1 MRNFTKRALLLALLV
16 LCLFGISVLAAGAEA
31 NEYDNDAA
39 AVEAGAVVRLGATEG
54 GAVYYSTLADAIAAI
69 PTDGEGEIYVLAD
82 FTDSTTHTLANK
94 KVTIASAGSTKY
106 TVTMNGSPN
115 FKLSDNSHLVVGNAK
130 IVAATEFVNTTGTSG
145 TTVKLDLE
153 SGAEVVITQDNGNG
167 LFIWAGSNGP
177 VATFNL
183 KEGSSVELL
192 TKGVNKVGDCNG
204 LFRFASSSS
213 RYAAGSTLNIGG
225 TIKYGLLTTTRS
237 PIIKYN
243 QSELA
248 ITFTSTADIQM
259 LHQFADGT
267 AGGSTWNAIVCI
279 DGAGTNSKVIFDGGK
294 YTLNAGICMLGLN
307 AIGFSGTYEFKNI
320 SDLTGVASGYLVS
333 DYAATGGTNS
343 TVVAFSNVDFG
354 TARVGEANR
363 LAKATFSNVTYTAA
377 DDAAAKLFGAF
388 FRLGAT
394 EGGKSGEV
402 YFTTLNDA
410 VTAAASD
417 STIYMLA
424 DAAYTT
430 NVLLNGKAVT
440 LTAIDKDLTLTT
452 SVHMTLYGD
461 ASITIKDMR
470 LSINNKFLDSY
481 NSANGNTIALENV
494 DVTINNPTKDNS
506 TDSAAIRV
514 TAKVSSISI
523 KGCSFT
529 YVGTNTFRSIIF
541 TNKAIPSLSV
551 EDSTFDKARLLETYS
566 DIGTTAAPATLTDVT
581 SNIGMFYV
589 YSGSLYADIF
599 GGSYAG
605 GFCYGA
611 DKQQHTIVLRVNP
624 EGDKATTFSNA
635 DYLARTNP
643 DTNQTATVSVYLRNA
658 TVTPKSTATFV
669 FYGGVNDTA
678 TFTVEID
685 ENVIFNGSTPL
696 TSGEVTVTYLV
707 APVSYDDDD
716 AAIADGAFF
725 RVGSTEGGELGKVYF
740 KSLHEAVAAAAS
752 GSTITV
758 LADASLSPTII
769 TDKALTIVGSE
780 KHTLT
785 LEASGTYAFQL
796 LGTETSL
803 TLNNLVID
811 ASQTTSNNNA
821 FIFGAKNGATSGT
834 YAFTFS
840 SVDVKWKA
848 GTGAIYGY
856 HSVKADITLTDCSF
870 EGGTAIINTVAAA
883 TNVTMHLDN
892 VTRVGSVAEVYSGA
906 VVTVTRPAVNY
917 TSDAEAI
924 AGGAFFRLGATEGGL
939 LGEVY
944 FTTLNDA
951 VAKAASG
958 STIYVIADATYTTN
972 FNLNAKAITVAGVS
986 KSIKLTTSVHITL
999 TGDASITFKDIT
1011 LKISNKMLDSY
1022 TATNGNSITFNN
1034 VDATVTFVTDKN
1046 NYPIRVTSK
1055 VAINFTNSTFA
1066 NETTALRTF
1075 IYCTTNAVV
1084 TSMNVT
1090 SCTFTNTRL
1099 LEGQGSCKVGTAAA
1113 PMTLTDVTTDIA
1125 LFYIYSCSVYVDVF
1139 GGTYTNGFSYGGDN
1153 NAHTFVVRINPT
1165 GEKTTTF
1172 NTIGYIA
1179 RTKPLESQTST
1190 VSVSMRNMTVNG
1202 NNTTTGT
1209 FYSGGSTAT
1218 FSLIFDENVVF
1229 NGTNPVTEVA
1239 NGANFTI
1246 TAPNMADDATAVA
1259 NKLYFRVGAAAN
1271 KVYTPDLASA
1281 LHAAAATGDTIY
1293 VLANVTLSSKSY
1305 ISGKTVTV
1313 EGVNAD
1319 ITITMPAKTEM
1330 LYIGDDAH
1338 ITFKNINVVADRFV
1352 VFNQSTSGKTASLTL
1367 ENGAHIT
1374 NHDLAV
1380 DNDILIYNGQANA
1393 NITVNI
1399 KAGASAIVTSKT
1411 AVTPSYAVV
1420 YSGKGVSTTLN
1431 VWGTLKNLAQAPDGK
1446 NAQVFIAKGG
1456 TNNATLNIYEGA
1468 VIEGTSDS
1476 EAYTGNY
1483 SGIVYFSEATNVI
1496 NISGGTI
1503 IIHGNTGFAYVG
1515 LKATITISG
1524 GTIKNDDAKY
1534 AMFFGANQSIT
1545 VTGGT
1550 INCNDRQ
1557 LLNSGTTVYT
1567 LENDAAAIAAGAV
1580 ARISST
1586 EGGTYYGS
1594 ISAAIAAAA
1603 NGDTIYVIRNH
1614 ASGNIVVSNK
1624 RVTVTGLSKDITVTN
1639 TEGASSIFLALYDGA
1654 DITFTNIHFNVTNRF
1669 GRSESGTAS
1678 LVFGDGAKVTTNNS
1692 IFFYANGSTS
1702 AATSNMTIKFLKGSV
1717 IKSTVAMSTGLIY
1730 HNQSG
1735 KFGGDT
1741 EVARLMNLTLYIAGT
1756 LDFPSGPV
1764 YKDHNK
1770 NGTHTVY
1777 YDAKNANVTT
1787 SSAWFVDV
1795 FRTKVSDKAMSLYAT
1810 GFATTAD
1817 AAAWAYSNTPA
1828 TGMTFSADPA
1838 AEWAYTF
1845 IYADQ
1850 FSTIQTNTLNTY
1862 GGEIWVLRNNT
1873 SFYKTATFTDM
1884 GTVTIKSYN
1893 GATFAFQDASRIQ
1906 ITNTTLILDGIQ
1918 LTVNST
1924 ATNGAGHIKLN
1935 AGTAAKP
1942 SVLKLVNGAK
1952 ITGPAWNNGQFVY
1965 LSGAY
1970 ASLYVDETSSIVENA
1985 SADAMANNNTVIYA
1999 STAWANGS
2007 ITIKGTV
2014 SSAAE
2019 AAGLNTLIKIEGA
2032 ANNTAIVLDGAKLEF
2047 TGAPGNKSAVYV
2059 VANTFNGSLEMKNGA
2074 VAAPLTGFVATNEAG
2089 VLFGSITGAVAYV
2102 ADGATETITLT
2113 APTETGAT
2121 TTFANKNITIVAA
2134 SNILAA
2140 GEYHITYT
2148 GGNVG
2153 LFNVQNKG
2161 TLTLSGL
2168 KIASNGT
2175 VVRYSTTASSMAQA
2189 DRDIEINFV
2198 DTDVTVTIEG
2208 NNNYPFVTSNGHYN
2222 KDDATTKSDSITV
2235 NIDADSVI
2243 NYTTASTATV
2253 HVIAFNHNSH
2263 TTVALNLNGMF
2274 YVTVTGDTTD
2284 EEVLFYF
2291 VRSNNPSKTTLNVNK
2306 GATLNIT
2313 LPTGRQTLGK
2323 TYLTSCTGGN
2333 VSSNKINLHLDAISD
2348 NGALTLG
2355 GVKMFSGWQPTST
2368 FDVKIIADDTT
2379 MDTALATWVAYNVN
2393 YGSVSFTETPI
2404 AFRTKVGNEY
2414 VYGTLNTV
2422 FAAAEDNSTITVI
2435 ASIDVFRSALLT
2447 GKTVTLTALDGVV
2460 ITNTSERFFLQVG
2473 SNSDITI
2480 TNLKY
2485 QGNNFIQFANSNGP
2499 AVVTL
2504 GNGTV
2509 IEGGDPTTGY
2519 MITTLSDAKSD
2530 ITFTI
2535 GKNAEVVRPA
2545 SFEATASTK
2554 EMFYLRSSATCDF
2567 TLNIYGKLANLT
2579 AVADGLNAPILD
2591 HCLVTATVIINIYD
2605 GAHVEGT
2612 SDSPNYSGEYQ
2623 GIFYFAS
2630 GTSVNNATYLN
2641 ILGGTIISHG
2651 INPLA
2656 YFYSDSSNVRIEGS
2670 PVITMT
2676 ELAYGL
2682 VWFGRT
2688 TGTSLSIGLDDG
2700 AIEDIDING
2709 KKYYCG
2715 KEPVIYAISG
2725 VTDEYAISQ
2734 GMIFRMDGVY
2744 YSSLADAITLIP
2756 DGGTGTIYVLA
2767 PAAVNS
2773 LVQITNKNVTIIGT
2787 KNASYDLTF
2796 TGAANSVFFKISSK
2810 GSLTLKDLSISTCA
2824 QLVNYDA
2831 NIAVE
2836 GEQADKNIT
2845 VDIINCNIVANMS
2858 TRYSASWASVATLIG
2873 SSNHYAENRDGCG
2886 EQGNAFTLNIDKD
2899 TTIDFTSSY
2908 TGATYFISLNHN
2920 NHPKVTANISATIV
2934 IRVTDTTAEAVNFVC
2949 SNNPSHTTI
2958 NITEDAQ
2965 ITMTV
2970 AAERL
2975 AKTAFIYFTGGNIT
2989 TNKLTIHI
2997 NAITDDNGVSTLP
3010 AVPLYSTYSTASSPD
3025 LCIIANSADA
3035 QASILALQAVLN
3047 TNGTPIDYTPA
3058 LFHTVAGGKYYYG
3071 TLGAMFAAAENNGTI
3086 TVLTSGNLLWS
3097 TTLSGKAVTLTGA
3110 TDAVLTNS
3118 ASIVLAAGAKLT
3130 IKDLTILAPVNFISV
3145 SAANTE
3151 LKLENLTI
3159 TASGANMNFIQVNNG
3174 GVLAAEAKNIVYT
3187 TIEPTPDNDAS
3198 KANSSRFIFV
3208 NAGGTLATLK
3218 IEVITVT
3225 AACLVYVNGGLNA
3238 VAGSATNPIELHD
3251 VNQISG
3257 TTLYAYTGTIYANI
3271 YGGTFN
3277 GALIYGG
3284 DGSTNKLDIKINPTG
3299 DKITTVSREGTSSS
3313 VYSAWVHLKP
3323 GAVESLSFTIRN
3335 LSYTDTGA
3343 APLFAIRAAATLS
3356 ISVESSTFNLTGSKL
3371 SGFPAA
3377 SGAKFNSDAT
3387 AKFFGF
3393 NARIGEEGSATY
3405 FWRLDGAANA
3415 APAGNTTTT
3424 IYVIGNITSMNI
3436 GGDNPAHFAKKII
3449 ITSAEGE
3456 GAPYTVT
3463 VDSSVLIAFYV
3474 GTGAEVTLTNIIY
3487 NVPQRFG
3494 RFDGNATFTF
3504 GDGCVV
3510 NQSNAIFFYD
3520 NGNCKNPDGTHMTDA
3535 AYTID
3540 IQKGATINCGTAF
3553 THGLHYKSDK
3563 DAPATVTVKIAGIVN
3578 MTGASYL
3585 VSDPGNVSKII
3596 IYYDATTAS
3605 VTSGQ
3610 SKLFADTVL
3619 KAITDTDT
3627 YHMIYA
3633 KGFETHLD
3641 AAAWG
3646 YTVSKATA
3654 MTFSANPDREWCYT
3668 FIYHSQ
3674 LVQKQYNVLDSYG
3687 GEMWQLRSVGSSRY
3701 SMYYTDLGTI
3711 TLKSYNGAT
3720 IHLQDAGRMQVK
3732 NTTLIIDG
3740 VAITIGNTSSNGVG
3754 YIAVLG
3760 GSAEK
3765 PSVLKLV
3772 NGAQLIGTAYKNGYI
3787 VYLKDDNGGGYSH
3800 FYMDADS
3807 SIVVNAATEAVGG
3820 YSYVVRASSSWAN
3833 GSVVIEGTI
3842 TTYANGTDVAI
3853 LCLNGN
3859 GKNDVTLNGATLINA
3874 GTASGTASILS
3885 ITGGCQ
3891 ANYENLNNSTLSLT
3905 DATAATKQALIV
3917 RGAMT
3922 FKGYTGDEAAAL
3934 AEALGLTVRF
3944 GDVFSQV
3951 ISTAIIN
3958 LIPEGGSH
3966 TFVLSGTTYIYD
3978 PVEIY
3983 NRHITFIGT
3992 NNAEYD
3998 LKFGGAADSVMFI
4011 IVTNGSLTLKNVNI
4025 STNAQL
4031 VSYNANKKVAGAMAD
4046 KNIVINLEN
4055 AKVDITI
4062 SSRYSKDAGYA
4073 GALISSSNHYAEKN
4087 GGCGEQSNSIT
4098 VNIDKDTVIN
4108 YTSTYANSWLIAF
4121 NHNPC
4126 KYVYANIYGTVNM
4139 TTISSSSDAS
4149 IHLIHSNNPGYT
4161 EVMIGETA
4169 KVLMNFSASSTIL
4182 SKSTAYIATVTTG
4195 TSKMTIYLSAFIH
4208 EGELKMDG
4216 LRLFSAHTTSCA
4228 YQTMIIADDAT
4239 FADQIFGLVAYQNN
4253 GGTNS
4258 FTENPLAASLAQDGK
4273 VYFSS
4278 LGGIIGLIP
4287 EGGSATIEIKN
4298 QVKFSSEIGIHD
4310 RNITIVGAP
4319 EFQGDY
4325 HLMFTGAAT
4334 KWAFAIYGKG
4344 TLTLKD
4350 LRIHTTGILVDFNA
4364 NKKVSGAKAD
4374 KNTYIN
4380 LINTD
4385 VVAEG
4390 SMSSVFASRNHYTV
4404 SGGSGEQS
4412 NKVLVTIDADSSIVM
4427 TTSTTGNI
4435 WFFSFNH
4442 NTHVEM
4448 NAYVYGSIT
4457 LNATGTPTEAAERT
4471 LVRVNN
4477 PSRSEIIFYK
4487 GSNLVMN
4494 MTDNTYKHYIGVY
4507 WTGSG
4512 NKLIMDI
4519 DAITDNGELT
4529 LDGALLFCASPASCI
4544 PTIGI
4549 TGAEDD
4555 SMQDT
4560 FLAWQGN
4567 FGGITNDKHNYVTP
4581 IAFRAIMADGKYA
4594 YGCIGGAAYAAPE
4607 GGVVELLI
4615 DGFNMTPTTISNK
4628 TITLRGAEDG
4638 YIVYNNTNSYLL
4650 NISSGAHLTI
4660 EGLTFIGNR
4669 FAAFTAAADTT
4680 ASLTLAAGTLVEG
4693 GENETNAHLLYADSM
4708 KGTTT
4713 INIEAGAAI
4722 IRPDTYSVSGASAT
4736 NIFQFASYGHIIMN
4750 VRGELKNLTQVDDG
4764 YNASIGY
4771 TNIQGVKLNAN
4782 DPYKTGMILNV
4793 YPGAEIEG
4801 TNDSSDHNNI
4811 YQGMFYF
4818 AAYGANKHEF
4828 NIYGGTITSH
4838 GMNPLAYF
4846 GNNWITVRIQGTPY
4860 IYMNDLGVSANKTV
4874 LGMLCL
4880 HNTKGYAESEVE
4892 LFIDVEEGADIQLNN
4907 KAFFFYGGPEVSRVT
4922 AGKYFNDSNAAKYGI
4937 GYRVVDEN
4945 GTTWY
4950 AANLASAVAMSRNGG
4965 VIELVGDVME
4975 YGANITLDK
4984 YLYLRSVE
4992 GEQYSIT
4999 MSKVV
5004 AGPVFYVTTGTT
5016 ASPVRMYVDNI
5027 DFKGSAQGTLF
5038 MLGENAH
5045 GIFEMNNCSM
5055 NGNTGIISLT
5065 GAAVAEITLNKGN
5078 YTVYYTPISAVDY
5091 ANITVN
5097 AFDITFVANGTG
5109 DENSLIF
5116 LAGSANGTYNIKGG
5130 SATTK
5135 GHTIY
5140 TRSPSVATLNI
5151 ENFSIVS
5158 GAWAIASQGGTT
5170 WYVNLTNV
5178 NMHSKA
5184 GAVTRLYATKG
5195 SYINIMGG
5203 TYSSATKDGT
5213 NPAVMTFGG
5222 EIEVNVY
5229 DAYVNSAVMS
5239 AITGLAKTVNITIY
5253 GGTYIYSGTEAK
5265 YAPIMLPK
5273 EGNLTVK
5280 GGTFVNTSGLG
5291 PVFSNTAYSANV
5303 LTLEAY
5309 NAISNSSNLILNFA
5323 SSGTPTA
5330 NLGAYGRLT
5339 LNSLA
5344 MTTGARPAFVG
5355 GDAGAMTFKSTVS
5368 ASSYEYMQS
5377 LALAGEVK
5385 FGMLVIPTELLA
5397 NGVNFT
5403 HAGLAGYSDI
5413 FGDGYEL
5420 GVDYF
5425 DYKAIA
5431 ADLTFEADGCVT
5443 IELTHTNISADNYN
5457 TKYSVVFYAEYE
5469 VATPGDGAATVYRYA
5484 DYEEAKNAR
5493 ALADV
5498 AYAAYRNTAEG
5509 FTPDQMNLLSTW
5521 CGNATETKTLDIYLV
5536 AGGSNAVG
5544 NTPYTAQYAESII
5557 NHVCTHCGAIADAA
5571 EFAGASFTCANKL
5584 AHGKAL
5590 TYDEDKG
5597 IYFCTCGYTV
5607 DVADVDPDNAVCAK
5621 TVVCGAKKA
5630 TFQNVLKNP
5639 TTNVFYSGIVSQ
5651 RAPQD
5656 YGSSVVYATMSKY
5669 TAVGS
5674 APTLGL
5680 GWTADMIGPEYGMA
5694 TELANHYTGN
5704 NYAAIMKYAMNDA
5717 ALVAEDP
5724 HYGNFSGELFDSFMQ
5739 MVADQIAIY
5748 SSLGYTVN
5756 VAGLYWMQGEADLAN
5771 SATYAAALQKFI
5783 EDVRTELSS
5792 ITGTDLSAMPVVV
5805 GEVATFTGT
5814 TGNANRVAVKN
5825 AQNTV
5830 TGVMIDQTSLYM
5842 ADTNGIFL
5850 DAQNVADTGARVAA
5864 MLMNATNSEID
5875 VPEIQNTTVY
5885 LDSEGNEIEGTGHT
5899 SLAMSLIAA
5908 PSGTTIALTGDQT
5921 IYASMAL
5928 ANRDDIVINGDGNT
5942 ITVVTDAPAI
5952 ALQNASVTLKNV
5964 VIEHTGSSAAI
5975 TLDQSS
5981 TLTVEEGTAITAER
5995 TAIEMNGNA
6004 STLVINGGSITTTA
6018 DDATTT
6024 DAIIRTS
6031 NANVSIS
6038 GGTFTAATGSSILVI
6053 EKNAAHKLIVNIT
6066 GGTFVTEDTLVPK
6079 VDADGDIIPDEYDT
6093 IEAVEFVNYCPT
6105 AILVIDPVVLAAHPE
6120 LNVFN
6125 AATYSGK

>member
-1 MRNFTKRALLLALLV
+1 MNTLKRRVLFLALIV
-16 LCLFGISVLAAGAEA
+16 VCLLGLTILGAS
-31 NEYDNDAA
+31 A
-39 AVEAGAVVRLGATEG
+39 AVTGATEATAESVASITISDVTYYYDDLDTAISEALTEGATEVTVLKDATLATQVSVAEGKTLTVKGADGVMPTITFEGTTSAFALANKVNFTLSDANVSVPNSSNGVILTSGVADKDAANATTVTLNNVTLSAASKVINLTNKPYITVNATNAQFVATNAPTFYAQSSADSVITLNLTDSLLSQKIQITTKTLVMKNVTLSVGNTEGAGARLNNNKVG
-54 GAVYYSTLADAIAAI
+54 GEGAYKDYETGYYTNLADAITAAQSGD
-69 PTDGEGEIYVLAD
+69 TVNVLA
-82 FTDSTTHTLANK
+82 
-94 KVTIASAGSTKY
+94 
-106 TVTMNGSPN
+106 
-115 FKLSDNSHLVVGNAK
+115 
-130 IVAATEFVNTTGTSG
+130 
-145 TTVKLDLE
+145 
-153 SGAEVVITQDNGNG
+153 
-167 LFIWAGSNGP
+167 
-177 VATFNL
+177 
-183 KEGSSVELL
+183 
-192 TKGVNKVGDCNG
+192 
-204 LFRFASSSS
+204 
-213 RYAAGSTLNIGG
+213 
-225 TIKYGLLTTTRS
+225 
-237 PIIKYN
+237 
-243 QSELA
+243 
-248 ITFTSTADIQM
+248 
-259 LHQFADGT
+259 
-267 AGGSTWNAIVCI
+267 
-279 DGAGTNSKVIFDGGK
+279 
-294 YTLNAGICMLGLN
+294 
-307 AIGFSGTYEFKNI
+307 
-320 SDLTGVASGYLVS
+320 
-333 DYAATGGTNS
+333 
-343 TVVAFSNVDFG
+343 
-354 TARVGEANR
+354 
-363 LAKATFSNVTYTAA
+363 
-377 DDAAAKLFGAF
+377 
-388 FRLGAT
+388 
-394 EGGKSGEV
+394 
-402 YFTTLNDA
+402 
-410 VTAAASD
+410 
-417 STIYMLA
+417 
-424 DAAYTT
+424 
-430 NVLLNGKAVT
+430 
-440 LTAIDKDLTLTT
+440 
-452 SVHMTLYGD
+452 
-461 ASITIKDMR
+461 
-470 LSINNKFLDSY
+470 
-481 NSANGNTIALENV
+481 
-494 DVTINNPTKDNS
+494 
-506 TDSAAIRV
+506 
-514 TAKVSSISI
+514 
-523 KGCSFT
+523 
-529 YVGTNTFRSIIF
+529 
-541 TNKAIPSLSV
+541 
-551 EDSTFDKARLLETYS
+551 
-566 DIGTTAAPATLTDVT
+566 
-581 SNIGMFYV
+581 
-589 YSGSLYADIF
+589 
-599 GGSYAG
+599 
-605 GFCYGA
+605 
-611 DKQQHTIVLRVNP
+611 
-624 EGDKATTFSNA
+624 
-635 DYLARTNP
+635 
-643 DTNQTATVSVYLRNA
+643 NA
-658 TVTPKSTATFV
+658 TITPTT
-669 FYGGVNDTA
+669 
-678 TFTVEID
+678 
-685 ENVIFNGSTPL
+685 
-696 TSGEVTVTYLV
+696 
-707 APVSYDDDD
+707 
-716 AAIADGAFF
+716 
-725 RVGSTEGGELGKVYF
+725 
-740 KSLHEAVAAAAS
+740 
-752 GSTITV
+752 
-758 LADASLSPTII
+758 I

-785 LEASGTYAFQL
+785 LVASGSYAFQL
-796 LGTETSL
+796 LGTEASL

-811 ASQTTSNNNA
+811 ASQTTGNNNA
-821 FIFGAKNGATSGT
+821 FFFGAKNGATSGT

-840 SVDVKWKA
+840 NVDVKWKA
-848 GTGAIYGY
+848 GSGAIYGY

-906 VVTVTRPAVNY
+906 VVTVTRASAALNY
-917 TSDAEAI
+917 ASDAEAI
-924 AGGAFFRLGATEGGL
+924 ADGTFFRVGATEGGK
-939 LGEVY
+939 VY
-944 FTTLNDA
+944 FKTLNDA
-951 VAKAASG
+951 VAEANSND
-958 STIYVIADATYTTN
+958 TIYVLANTTVSETATISGKTITLTALNDATITNTSANYFVSMANNSTLNLANIKYVGNRFAKFDNTDGAATVVLKSGAAIEGGDPTEASDAHIFLRGTSTKAINITIEAGASVIRPASYSLPKEVVNSANIFQFKNGAGAVTLNVYGQLKNLTTIPADATTSGKEGANATLLYSNQAGATTVN
-972 FNLNAKAITVAGVS
+972 IYDGAEVEATSNSSLNSRNYQGIFYFAGNGKNTATLNILGGSIISHGANPMAYYNAYYNNVNISGTASVSMPDATQGLVRFDSATNTRTVAIG
-986 KSIKLTTSVHITL
+986 
-999 TGDASITFKDIT
+999 A
-1011 LKISNKMLDSY
+1011 
-1022 TATNGNSITFNN
+1022 
-1034 VDATVTFVTDKN
+1034 DATVSVAGKLFAVGYLPVYKFDSDASAVA
-1046 NYPIRVTSK
+1046 YGYVFRV
-1055 VAINFTNSTFA
+1055 
-1066 NETTALRTF
+1066 
-1075 IYCTTNAVV
+1075 
-1084 TSMNVT
+1084 
-1090 SCTFTNTRL
+1090 
-1099 LEGQGSCKVGTAAA
+1099 G
-1113 PMTLTDVTTDIA
+1113 
-1125 LFYIYSCSVYVDVF
+1125 
-1139 GGTYTNGFSYGGDN
+1139 
-1153 NAHTFVVRINPT
+1153 
-1165 GEKTTTF
+1165 
-1172 NTIGYIA
+1172 
-1179 RTKPLESQTST
+1179 
-1190 VSVSMRNMTVNG
+1190 
-1202 NNTTTGT
+1202 
-1209 FYSGGSTAT
+1209 
-1218 FSLIFDENVVF
+1218 
-1229 NGTNPVTEVA
+1229 
-1239 NGANFTI
+1239 
-1246 TAPNMADDATAVA
+1246 AVA
-1259 NKLYFRVGAAAN
+1259 NKTYAVTLDNAITLAA
-1271 KVYTPDLASA
+1271 S
-1281 LHAAAATGDTIY
+1281 GDTIY
-1293 VLANVTLSSKSY
+1293 VLASVSNVPATSY
-1305 ISGKTVTV
+1305 ITKTITV
-1313 EGVNAD
+1313 EGINAD
-1319 ITITMPAKTEM
+1319 IKMTTAAKAILFNIGHNGHLTVKNLKITS
-1330 LYIGDDAH
+1330 D
-1338 ITFKNINVVADRFV
+1338 NFV
-1352 VFNQSTSGKTASLTL
+1352 VFRKDSNGDATASVTL
-1367 ENGAHIT
+1367 ESGAIVT
-1374 NHDLAV
+1374 NIDLAAY
-1380 DNDILIYNGQANA
+1380 NDILIYNGAGEKAQL
-1393 NITVNI
+1393 TVNI
-1399 KAGASAIVTSKT
+1399 KAGASLITQSLSEVSPAYGTI
-1411 AVTPSYAVV
+1411 YAGT
-1420 YSGKGVSTTLN
+1420 GKSITVN
-1431 VWGTLKNLAQAPDGK
+1431 VWGTLKNIAKIPDGK
-1446 NAQVFIAKGG
+1446 NAQVFVAKSS

-1476 EAYTGNY
+1476 ATYSGNY
-1483 SGIVYFSEATNVI
+1483 AGIVYFSEATNVI
-1496 NISGGTI
+1496 NMTGGTVT
-1503 IIHGNTGFAYVG
+1503 IHGVSGFAYAG
-1515 LKATITISG
+1515 TKATITISG
-1524 GTIKNDDAKY
+1524 GTINNADAKY
-1534 AMFFGANQSIT
+1534 AMFFGGTKSIT

-1550 INCNDRQ
+1550 INNNDRQ

-1567 LENDAAAIAAGAV
+1567 LANDAAAIAAGAV
-1580 ARISST
+1580 ARISAT

-1594 ISAAIAAAA
+1594 ISAAISAAA

-1614 ASGNIVVSNK
+1614 ASGNIGVSNK
-1624 RVTVTGLSKDITVTN
+1624 KVTVTGLSKDITVTN
-1639 TEGASSIFLALYDGA
+1639 TESTSSIFLALYDGA

-1692 IFFYANGSTS
+1692 IFFYANGSTT

-1730 HNQSG
+1730 HNQTG

-1795 FRTKVSDKAMSLYAT
+1795 FRTKDSNNLLKLYAT
-1810 GFATTAD
+1810 GFKTTAD
-1817 AAAWAYSNTPA
+1817 AAAWAYNNTPA
-1828 TGMTFSADPA
+1828 TSFVYTADPA
-1838 AEWAYTF
+1838 AEWTYSF

-1850 FSTIQTNTLNTY
+1850 LSYIQLGDLSAYGPCGRLNSY
-1862 GGEIWVLRNNT
+1862 GGEVWVLRNLS
-1873 SFYKTATFTDM
+1873 SFNRTAAFTDM

-1893 GATFAFQDASRIQ
+1893 GATFAFQDTSRIQ
-1906 ITNTTLILDGIQ
+1906 ITKTTLILDGIQ
-1918 LTVNST
+1918 LTMNST
-1924 ATNGAGHIKLN
+1924 AGNGAGHILLN
-1935 AGTAAKP
+1935 AGTAELP

-1952 ITGPAWNNGQFVY
+1952 VTGPAWNDGKFVY
-1965 LSGAY
+1965 LNGAY
-1970 ASLYVDETSSIVENA
+1970 ASLYVDAASSIVENA
-1985 SADAMANNNTVIYA
+1985 SAAALTGYNDVIRA
-1999 STAWANGS
+1999 SSAWANGS
-2007 ITIKGTV
+2007 IVIEGTV

-2019 AAGLNTLIKIEGA
+2019 AAGLNALIRIEGA
-2032 ANNTAIVLDGAKLEF
+2032 ASGTILLDGAKLEF
-2047 TGAPGNKSAVYV
+2047 TGAPANKSAVNV

-2113 APTETGAT
+2113 APIETGAT

-2153 LFNVQNKG
+2153 LFNIQNKG
-2161 TLTLSGL
+2161 TLTLQGL
-2168 KIASNGT
+2168 TIVSNGT
-2175 VVRYSTTASSMAQA
+2175 VVRYSCIASSMASA
-2189 DRDIEINFV
+2189 DRDIVVNFV

-2208 NNNYPFVTSNGHYN
+2208 DNNYPFVTSNGHHGDTGSTPAGQI
-2222 KDDATTKSDSITV
+2222 KKCDSITV
-2235 NIDADSVI
+2235 NIDEDSVI
-2243 NYTTASTATV
+2243 SYTTASTATV

-2263 TTVALNLNGMF
+2263 SKAALNLDGKF
-2274 YVTVTGDTTD
+2274 TVTVTGDTSD
-2284 EEVLFYF
+2284 EAVLFYF
-2291 VRSNNPSKTTLNVNK
+2291 VRGNNPSSITINVTKTADLDIV
-2306 GATLNIT
+2306 

-2323 TYLTSCTGGN
+2323 TYFVSCTAGTPSAN
-2333 VSSNKINLHLDAISD
+2333 PITMHLNAISE

-2355 GVKMFSGWQPTST
+2355 GVKLFSGWQPAYT

-2393 YGSVSFTETPI
+2393 YVSGATYVGFTETPI
-2404 AFRTKVGNEY
+2404 AFRTKVGDEY
-2414 VYGTLNTV
+2414 VYGTLNVV
-2422 FAAAEDNSTITVI
+2422 FAAAENNGTITAI
-2435 ASIDVFRSALLT
+2435 ASVDVFRSALLT

-2460 ITNTSERFFLQVG
+2460 ITNNSATFFVQMG
-2473 SNSDITI
+2473 SNSGITI

-2504 GNGTV
+2504 GDGTV

-2519 MITTLSDAKSD
+2519 MITTLSDAKGD

-2535 GKNAEVVRPA
+2535 GANAEVIRPA

-2612 SDSPNYSGEYQ
+2612 SDSPDYSGEYQ

-2630 GTSVNNATYLN
+2630 GASVNNATYLN
-2641 ILGGTIISHG
+2641 ILGGTIVSHG

-2656 YFYSDSSNVRIEGS
+2656 YFYSDSSNVKIEGS

-2715 KEPVIYAISG
+2715 KDPVIYAISG

-2744 YSSLADAITLIP
+2744 YESLADAIALIP

-2767 PAAVNS
+2767 PAAIDS

-2858 TRYSASWASVATLIG
+2858 TRYSASWASAATLIG
-2873 SSNHYAENRDGCG
+2873 SSNHYATDRNGCG

-2908 TGATYFISLNHN
+2908 TGATYFIALNHN

-2975 AKTAFIYFTGGNIT
+2975 AKTAFVYFTGGNIT

-2997 NAITDDNGVSTLP
+2997 AAITDDNGLSTLP
-3010 AVPLYSTYSTASSPD
+3010 AAPLYTTHTTGSAPD
-3025 LCIIANSADA
+3025 LCIIADSADA
-3035 QASILALQAVLN
+3035 QASILAIQAIYN
-3047 TNGTPIDYTPA
+3047 TSGTPITCTPA
-3058 LFHTVAGGKYYYG
+3058 VFHTVANGKYYYG
-3071 TLGAMFAAAENNGTI
+3071 TLGAMFAAADENGTI
-3086 TVLTSGNLLWS
+3086 TLLADGTMLTGATLTS
-3097 TTLSGKAVTLTGA
+3097 KAVTLTA
-3110 TDAVLTNS
+3110 ANDAVLTSS
-3118 ASIVLAAGAKLT
+3118 AAITLAAGAKLT
-3130 IKDLTILAPVNFISV
+3130 VKDMVILASANFISV
-3145 SAANTE
+3145 TGADAE
-3151 LKLENLTI
+3151 LKMENLDI
-3159 TASGANMNFIQVNNG
+3159 TASGATMNFIYVNANAS
-3174 GVLAAEAKNIVYT
+3174 LAAEIKNVTYT
-3187 TIEPTPDNDAS
+3187 TIEPTPDNDTT
-3198 KANSSRFIFV
+3198 KTNSSRVIYV
-3208 NAGGTLATLK
+3208 TAGGTLSSLNV
-3218 IEVITVT
+3218 EGITTT
-3225 AACLVYVNGGLNA
+3225 AASLVYVNGGLNA
-3238 VAGSATNPIELHD
+3238 VAGSATNPLEIHD
-3251 VNQISG
+3251 VTQIGG
-3257 TTLYAYTGTIYANI
+3257 TLLYAYTGTIYANI
-3271 YGGTFN
+3271 YGGTFT
-3277 GALIYGG
+3277 GALLYGG
-3284 DGSTNKLDIKINPTG
+3284 DGSTNVLDIKINPTG
-3299 DKITTVSREGTSSS
+3299 NKTTTVSREGTANS
-3313 VYSAWVHLKP
+3313 VYSAWVHMKP
-3323 GAVESLSFTIRN
+3323 SAAADVSFTIRN

-3343 APLFAIRAAATLS
+3343 APLFAVRTTTNLS
-3356 ISVESSTFNLTGSKL
+3356 ISVEGSTFTLNGKMLTDLPAANAVTFNTDAVAALFGYAVRIGNEGGAYYAALPNAVSAATTGSTITLVADTATANMSIVGKKL
-3371 SGFPAA
+3371 TITAIS
-3377 SGAKFNSDAT
+3377 KDIKLTNSNTDTGSILLALYDGTELTFTNIYVDVTNRFARSQEGTHALIFGEDAT
-3387 AKFFGF
+3387 IKTS
-3393 NARIGEEGSATY
+3393 NAIFLYANSQTPSGVSNVTVKV
-3405 FWRLDGAANA
+3405 LDGAAIIATANMSLGLIYHNQTHDWDGDGTDEKRVMNVTMYI
-3415 APAGNTTTT
+3415 AGKIEMNGGYILNDGNSNSNYLVYYDASTAEVTNTTT
-3424 IYVIGNITSMNI
+3424 VW
-3436 GGDNPAHFAKKII
+3436 FA
-3449 ITSAEGE
+3449 
-3456 GAPYTVT
+3456 
-3463 VDSSVLIAFYV
+3463 SSLFRNA
-3474 GTGAEVTLTNIIY
+3474 LTNSA
-3487 NVPQRFG
+3487 N
-3494 RFDGNATFTF
+3494 
-3504 GDGCVV
+3504 GD
-3510 NQSNAIFFYD
+3510 
-3520 NGNCKNPDGTHMTDA
+3520 TA
-3535 AYTID
+3535 AANI
-3540 IQKGATINCGTAF
+3540 
-3553 THGLHYKSDK
+3553 L
-3563 DAPATVTVKIAGIVN
+3563 
-3578 MTGASYL
+3578 
-3585 VSDPGNVSKII
+3585 
-3596 IYYDATTAS
+3596 
-3605 VTSGQ
+3605 
-3610 SKLFADTVL
+3610 
-3619 KAITDTDT
+3619 
-3627 YHMIYA
+3627 YA
-3633 KGFETHLD
+3633 KGFSSS
-3641 AAAWG
+3641 AAAAEWG
-3646 YTVSKATA
+3646 YTHMGASA
-3654 MTFSANPDREWCYT
+3654 MTVSANPDREWNYT
-3668 FIYHSQ
+3668 FIQSAQTKHE
-3674 LVQKQYNVLDSYG
+3674 QYLVLDSYG
-3687 GEMWQLRSVGSSRY
+3687 GEYWMLKTNTSGFYQTHQMVN
-3701 SMYYTDLGTI
+3701 LGTVVV
-3711 TLKSYNGAT
+3711 KSYNGAQLKFQDNNPRLRLRGTVLVLDGIEVISGGGAFMLYESTAAAPSGLKLINGAKIT
-3720 IHLQDAGRMQVK
+3720 ITVHATNTLGEAGANTGISSAIMIMNTSGADSAFIEVDAGCSITQSG
-3732 NTTLIIDG
+3732 TTTHNAYVIY
-3740 VAITIGNTSSNGVG
+3740 AN
-3754 YIAVLG
+3754 
-3760 GSAEK
+3760 SA
-3765 PSVLKLV
+3765 
-3772 NGAQLIGTAYKNGYI
+3772 
-3787 VYLKDDNGGGYSH
+3787 
-3800 FYMDADS
+3800 
-3807 SIVVNAATEAVGG
+3807 
-3820 YSYVVRASSSWAN
+3820 WAN
-3833 GSVVIEGTI
+3833 GHVTIKGTV
-3842 TTYANGTDVAI
+3842 TTTASGKNVAI
-3853 LCLNGN
+3853 LHLNGN
-3859 GKNDVTLNGATLINA
+3859 GTNAITLDGATLTNA
-3874 GTASGTASILS
+3874 GTATETASIVS
-3885 ITGGCQ
+3885 IYGGCL
-3891 ANYENLNNSTLSLT
+3891 AVYENINGSTMT
-3905 DATAATKQALIV
+3905 IDEATGAAKQIMVV
-3917 RGAMT
+3917 RGAIT

-3934 AEALGLTVRF
+3934 AEALGLSIRF

-3958 LIPEGGSH
+3958 QIPEGGSH
-3966 TFVLSGTTYIYD
+3966 TFTLSGTTYIYD

-3983 NRHITFIGT
+3983 NRHITFVGT
-3992 NNAEYD
+3992 NNADYD
-3998 LKFGGAADSVMFI
+3998 LIFGGAADSVMFI

-4025 STNAQL
+4025 STKAQL
-4031 VSYNANKKVAGAMAD
+4031 VSYNANKKIEGAMAN

-4055 AKVDITI
+4055 AKIDITI
-4062 SSRYSKDAGYA
+4062 SSRYSKDAG
-4073 GALISSSNHYAEKN
+4073 ALISSSNHYATAN

-4108 YTSTYANSWLIAF
+4108 YTSSYANSWLISF
-4121 NHNPC
+4121 NHNSC
-4126 KYVYANIYGTVNM
+4126 KNVYANIYGTVNM
-4139 TTISSSSDAS
+4139 TTTSGSGDAG
-4149 IHLIHSNNPGYT
+4149 ICLVRSNNPSYT

-4169 KVLMNFSASSTIL
+4169 KVLMNFSASSAIL
-4182 SKSTAYIATVTTG
+4182 SKSTAYIATVSTG

-4216 LRLFSAHTTSCA
+4216 LRLFSAHTTGTS

-4239 FADQIFGLVAYQNN
+4239 FADQMFGLVAFQNN

-4258 FTENPLAASLAQDGK
+4258 FTENPIVASLAQDGK

-4298 QVKFSSEIGIHD
+4298 QVKFSAEIGIHD
-4310 RNITIVGAP
+4310 RHITIVGSP
-4319 EFQGDY
+4319 DFLGDY
-4325 HLMFTGAAT
+4325 HLMYTGT
-4334 KWAFAIYGKG
+4334 GYAFAIYGKG
-4344 TLTLKD
+4344 TLILKD

-4374 KNTYIN
+4374 KNTVIT
-4380 LINTD
+4380 LVNTD

-4390 SMSSVFASRNHYTV
+4390 SMGSVFASRNHYHN
-4404 SGGSGEQS
+4404 GNGCGEQS
-4412 NKVLVTIDADSSIVM
+4412 NMVVITIDADSSIVM

-4457 LNATGTPTEAAERT
+4457 LNATGTPTEAAERA

-4477 PSRSEIIFYK
+4477 PARHEMIFYP
-4487 GSNLVMN
+4487 GSHLEMN

-4507 WTGSG
+4507 WTAT
-4512 NKLIMDI
+4512 NKLIMDAG
-4519 DAITDNGELT
+4519 AITDNGALT
-4529 LDGALLFCASPASCI
+4529 LDGALLFCGSPASCI

-4549 TGAEDD
+4549 TGVEGTDLED
-4555 SMQDT
+4555 T
-4560 FLAWQGN
+4560 LLAWQGN

-4581 IAFRAIMADGKYA
+4581 IAFRTEVTPGIYA
-4594 YGCIGGAAYAAPE
+4594 YGCIGGAAYSAVE
-4607 GGVVELLI
+4607 NGVIELLR
-4615 DGFNMTPTTISNK
+4615 DNFYMTPTTISNK
-4628 TITLRGAEDG
+4628 TITLKGAEDG
-4638 YIVYNNTNSYLL
+4638 YTIYNTSGSYLL
-4650 NISSGAHLTI
+4650 NISSGAHVTI
-4660 EGLTFIGNR
+4660 EGLTFIGNY
-4669 FAAFTAAADTT
+4669 FAKFTAAAGTN

-4693 GENETNAHLLYADSM
+4693 GENVADAYLLYADSM
-4708 KGTTT
+4708 QGTTT
-4713 INIEAGAAI
+4713 INIEADAAVV
-4722 IRPDTYSVSGASAT
+4722 RPDTYSVSGGSAT
-4736 NIFQFASYGHIIMN
+4736 GIFRFVTYGHIIMN
-4750 VRGELKNLTQVDDG
+4750 VRGELKNLTKVDDG
-4764 YNASIGY
+4764 CNASIGY
-4771 TNIQGVKLNAN
+4771 TNVQGVKLNAN
-4782 DPYKTGMILNV
+4782 DPYKVGMILNIH
-4793 YPGAEIEG
+4793 PGAEIEG
-4801 TNDSSDHNNI
+4801 TNDDPTHNGI

-4818 AAYGANKHEF
+4818 ATYGANKHEF

-4838 GMNPLAYF
+4838 GRNPLAYF

-4860 IYMNDLGVSANKTV
+4860 IYMNDNDFGIAANGNV

-4880 HNTKGYAESEVE
+4880 HNTKGYADSEVE

-4907 KAFFFYGGPEVSRVT
+4907 KAFFFQGGPEVSRVT

-4937 GYRVVDEN
+4937 GYRVVDEA

-4950 AANLASAVAMSRNGG
+4950 AANIGSAVALSRNGG
-4965 VIELVGDVME
+4965 VIELVGNVKE

-4992 GEQYSIT
+4992 GKQYSIT

-5004 AGPVFYVTTGTT
+5004 AGPVFYVTTGTA

-5078 YTVYYTPISAVDY
+5078 YTVYYTPLSAVDY

-5116 LAGSANGTYNIKGG
+5116 LNGSANGTYNIKGG

-5135 GHTIY
+5135 AHTIY

-5151 ENFSIVS
+5151 ENFSIVT
-5158 GAWAIASQGGTT
+5158 GAWALASQGGTT
-5170 WYVNLTNV
+5170 WFVNLTNV

-5203 TYSSATKDGT
+5203 SFSSTVKDGT

-5222 EIEVNVY
+5222 AIDVNVY

-5239 AITGLAKTVNITIY
+5239 AISGLEKTVNITIY

-5280 GGTFVNTSGLG
+5280 GGTFINQSGLG

-5355 GDAGAMTFKSTVS
+5355 GNAGAMTFKSTVS

-5431 ADLTFEADGCVT
+5431 ADLTFEEDGCVT
-5443 IELTHTNISADNYN
+5443 IELTHTDISADNYN

-5469 VATPGDGAATVYRYA
+5469 VATAGDGAATVYRYA

-5521 CGNATETKTLDIYLV
+5521 CGNATEQKTLDIYLV

-5557 NHVCTHCGAIADAA
+5557 DHVCTHCGAIADAA
-5571 EFAGASFTCANKL
+5571 AFAGASFTCANEL

-5597 IYFCTCGYTV
+5597 IYFCTCGYTA

-5630 TFQNVLKNP
+5630 TFQNVLKTP

-5669 TAVGS
+5669 TPVGS

-5694 TELANHYTGN
+5694 TELASQYTGN

-5739 MVADQIAIY
+5739 MVADQIAVY
-5748 SSLGYTVN
+5748 TSLGYSVN

-5814 TGNANRVAVKN
+5814 TGNADRVAVKN

-5830 TGVMIDQTSLYM
+5830 TGVMIDQTSAYM
-5842 ADTNGIFL
+5842 ADANGIFL
-5850 DAQNVADTGARVAA
+5850 DAQNVVATGRRVAA

-5875 VPEIQNTTVY
+5875 IPEIENTTVF

-5921 IYASMAL
+5921 IYASMDL

-5952 ALQNASVTLKNV
+5952 ALQNASVTLEDV

-5981 TLTVEEGTAITAER
+5981 TLTIEEGTAITAER

-6079 VDADGDIIPDEYDT
+6079 VDAEGDIIPDEYDT
-6093 IEAVEFVNYCPT
+6093 VEAVEFVNYCPT
-6105 AILVIDPVVLAAHPE
+6105 AILVIDPDVLAAHPE